1 MILNK
6 IVDLHTLHIYVH
18 PSIICWFFCPYVH
31 IFAYCNCLLYSERH
45 IYCVIILLSHL
56 FWVYHV
62 CALVCAHMC
71 IYVYIYTFLPTNTVY
86 VHTSMYTCAQFL
98 THPQAFINTHS
109 FISMLIVHCLC
120 VMLSF
125 NMYTPVPVSVLICY
139 DCECACAEYFFTV
152 YISFKRS
159 MLSETPQF
167 ADSSQCSQ
175 EAFDATDNAIFLSTL
190 DEPSFFWKCFDI
202 FVVLLRVAV
211 LMCNYLLSC
220 ACFLYCVYMHV
231 SFTPVPVPLHFS
243 FI

>member
-18 PSIICWFFCPYVH
+18 PCNQMLIFLSICTYICILQLFI
-31 IFAYCNCLLYSERH
+31 IFWVTYILCDYSFITSFLSISCLCNC
-45 IYCVIILLSHL
+45 
-56 FWVYHV
+56 V
-62 CALVCAHMC
+62 CS
-71 IYVYIYTFLPTNTVY
+71 YVYICVYIYVSPTHTAH

-152 YISFKRS
+152 YISLNVQCWAKLHNLLTALNAVKKPS
-159 MLSETPQF
+159 MQL
-167 ADSSQCSQ
+167 
-175 EAFDATDNAIFLSTL
+175 ITL
-190 DEPSFFWKCFDI
+190 F
-202 FVVLLRVAV
+202 
-211 LMCNYLLSC
+211 SC
-220 ACFLYCVYMHV
+220 QL
-231 SFTPVPVPLHFS
+231 
-243 FI
+243 